1 MADELRRFIEAD
13 EIAQDAKLWPRLTRN
28 TANMIK
34 CDLSAARKA
43 WLDEATDDDEQCA
56 QEIESN
62 LLRYED
68 ASGRFADFH
77 ASAIRIFR

>member
-43 WLDEATDDDEQCA
+43 WLDEATDDDERCA
-56 QEIESN
+56 RDRMDF
-62 LLRYED
+62 LRYED

-77 ASAIRIFR
+77 VSAIRIFR